1 MRGRR
6 RYQKGANYLMAND
19 ADLGCLPNAPKTL
32 MPLSEI
38 RDALRVRA
46 AASILVLDTNFMD
59 VDRDT
64 APSAPTT
71 PR

>member
-1 MRGRR
+1 
-6 RYQKGANYLMAND
+6 
-19 ADLGCLPNAPKTL
+19 

-38 RDALRVRA
+38 QDALRVRA